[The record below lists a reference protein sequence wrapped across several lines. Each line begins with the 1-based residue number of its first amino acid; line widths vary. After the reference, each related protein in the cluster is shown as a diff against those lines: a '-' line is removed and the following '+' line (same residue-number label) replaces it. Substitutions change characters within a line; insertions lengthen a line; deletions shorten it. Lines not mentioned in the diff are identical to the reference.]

1 MGLDAYFWAA
11 GVQTIAFVLRGRR
24 SYPLQ
29 TWPRFLQLLHVLL
42 YTTVIIFR
50 ASFRSSL
57 PPFRADANKRLA
69 IIVTAVFWSLFGAW
83 IPFRPR
89 YTSAFVLRN
98 PWRCRR

>member
-11 GVQTIAFVLRGRR
+11 GVQTIAFVLRGRK

-42 YTTVIIFR
+42 HTTVIIFR

-57 PPFRADANKRLA
+57 PPFRADANKRPA
-69 IIVTAVFWSLFGAW
+69 IIVTAVFWSLIASSATFGT
-83 IPFRPR
+83 R
-89 YTSAFVLRN
+89 YSSAFVLRN
-98 PWRCRR
+98 P